1 MVFGLVHGAG
11 TVGASWGT
19 VAARL
24 EARGHRCVAPDLPM
38 EDPDA
43 TFSDYADVVTERLGD
58 DVPGDELVLVG
69 HSMGGMVVPLVAARR
84 PVRACV
90 YVAAMLPVPGERLV
104 DVMRAEPM
112 IEPAASAA
120 MVRGDDGLIRWDA
133 AAADALLFGELT
145 PERAA
150 QARAQLRPHAVAPY
164 RERCPLAAFPD
175 VPATSVVCADD
186 RVVSP
191 AWGRRAARERLGVT
205 PVELPGG
212 HMPQLARPRE
222 LAELLLEVAT

>member
-11 TVGASWGT
+11 TVGASWAA

-43 TFSDYADVVTERLGD
+43 TFSDYADVVDARLSGLAFD
-58 DVPGDELVLVG
+58 DVVLVA
-69 HSMGGMVVPLVAARR
+69 HSMGGMVVPLVADRH

-90 YVAAMLPVPGERLV
+90 YVAAMLPVPGERLA

-112 IEPAASAA
+112 IEPAAAAA
-120 MVRGDDGLIRWDA
+120 MVGGDDGLIRWDPD
-133 AAADALLFGELT
+133 AADALLLDELS
-145 PERAA
+145 PERAT

-164 RERCPLAAFPD
+164 REPCPLAALPD
-175 VPATSVVCADD
+175 VPSAYVVCAED

-191 AWGRRAARERLGVT
+191 AWGRRAARQRLGVT
-205 PVELPGG
+205 ARELPGG

-222 LAELLLEVAT
+222 LAGLLLELTA